1 MFWHNI
7 DRENKVGLYATLAFH
22 LVVLII
28 LLSVSI
34 GKIASRENTFV
45 LDFTKQEELE
55 KELREQELKEQIN
68 KELDNIVATASE
80 IRNVAVDAGYQ
91 LKDDRFKNPS
101 EVYDQARELQRKL
114 DESKREALSEQAAE
128 EAVEL
133 NPPKE
138 EKPAEETK
146 AYSGP
151 SVISWS
157 LEGRK
162 ARVLPVPAYKGYGA
176 GDVYVKIKV
185 NRSGRVVAATVIK
198 ESSTSDKSLHEFAI
212 EAARRSRFSGS
223 DAAPD
228 PQTGEIVYRFIAQ

>member
-1 MFWHNI
+1 M

-34 GKIASRENTFV
+34 GKVVSKENTFV
-45 LDFTKQEELE
+45 LDFTRQEELE
-55 KELREQELKEQIN
+55 EELRQQELREQIN
-68 KELDNIVATASE
+68 RELDEAMASPSQ
-80 IRNVAVDAGYQ
+80 IRNIAVDAGSS
-91 LKDDRFKNPS
+91 LKDDRFQNPS
-101 EVYDQARELQRKL
+101 EVYDEARELQRRL
-114 DESKREALSEQAAE
+114 DESRTEAMAQQAEE
-128 EAVEL
+128 EAVDLDAPQAEK
-133 NPPKE
+133 KE
-138 EKPAEETK
+138 EEAK
-146 AYSGP
+146 AYNGP

-185 NRSGRVVAATVIK
+185 NRSGRVVAVSVIT
-198 ESSTSDKSLHEFAI
+198 ESSTSDRSLHEFAI

-223 DAAPD
+223 DSAPD
-228 PQTGEIVYRFIAQ
+228 PQVGEIVYRFIAQ

>member
-1 MFWHNI
+1 MFWHNL
-7 DRENKVGLYATLAFH
+7 RKENKVGLYATLAFH

-34 GKIASRENTFV
+34 GKIVSRENTFV

-55 KELREQELKEQIN
+55 KELLQQERKEQFD
-68 KELDNIVATASE
+68 KELDNIISSPSNV
-80 IRNVAVDAGYQ
+80 RNVAVDAGSK

-101 EVYDQARELQRKL
+101 EVYEEARELQRKL
-114 DESKREALSEQAAE
+114 DKSKSDALAEQAAE
-128 EAVEL
+128 EAVDL
-133 NPPKE
+133 NADKAEEKKE
-138 EKPAEETK
+138 ETR

-185 NRSGRVVAATVIK
+185 NRSGRVVAAAVIT

-212 EAARRSRFSGS
+212 DAARRSRFSGS
-223 DAAPD
+223 DSAPD

>member
-1 MFWHNI
+1 M

-34 GKIASRENTFV
+34 GKVVSKENTFV
-45 LDFTKQEELE
+45 LDFTRQEELE
-55 KELREQELKEQIN
+55 EELRQQELREQIN
-68 KELDNIVATASE
+68 RELDEAMASPSQ
-80 IRNVAVDAGYQ
+80 IRNIAVDAGSS
-91 LKDDRFKNPS
+91 LKDDRFQNPS
-101 EVYDQARELQRKL
+101 EVYDEARELQRRL
-114 DESKREALSEQAAE
+114 DESRAEAMAQQAEE
-128 EAVEL
+128 EAVDLDAPQAEK
-133 NPPKE
+133 KE
-138 EKPAEETK
+138 EEAK
-146 AYSGP
+146 AYNGP

-185 NRSGRVVAATVIK
+185 NRSGRVVAVSVIT
-198 ESSTSDKSLHEFAI
+198 ESSTSDRSLHEFAI

-223 DAAPD
+223 DSAPD
-228 PQTGEIVYRFIAQ
+228 PQVGEIVYRFIAQ